1 MGRGGADISAP
12 RQAAVDKL
20 PEGPTRDEARAA
32 LERAREQSLQAEVQL
47 ANSIGYKLCKR
58 HRPAEVMTS
67 IGRDAKWNIEQFKCP
82 SCGDLQPSDLYIRS
96 LDRDDTAQARPEI
109 RRGVAH
115 DRCLP
120 HWRTLG
126 ARFRTEG
133 ADRID

>member
-1 MGRGGADISAP
+1 MGLSMNSVKEWGEAVQTFLRLG
-12 RQAAVDKL
+12 QAAVDKL
-20 PEGPTRDEARAA
+20 PEGPSRDEARAA

-96 LDRDDTAQARPEI
+96 LDRDDTAQR
-109 RRGVAH
+109 
-115 DRCLP
+115 DRKSD
-120 HWRTLG
+120 
-126 ARFRTEG
+126 A
-133 ADRID
+133 A